1 MFDDTVKYFP
11 KCCKLHISSKTEFFM
26 ILSYPSCKFDVHRYF
41 CQLRSDRMGAVV
53 IDYINTAHDA
63 VKYCTNTPNRYELPW
78 IKCLF
83 IYTFLVI
90 YWESNMGPYHR
101 ISVNYDHNA
110 VKYCINTAKWHKWQ
124 KTEYFLAFLQF
135 FLQFEF
141 LYHRL
146 G

>member
-1 MFDDTVKYFP
+1 
-11 KCCKLHISSKTEFFM
+11 
-26 ILSYPSCKFDVHRYF
+26 
-41 CQLRSDRMGAVV
+41 MGAVV

-63 VKYCTNTPNRYELPW
+63 VKYCTNTPNRYKLPW

-110 VKYCINTAKWHKWQ
+110 VKYCIDTAKWHKWQ
-124 KTEYFLAFLQF
+124 KTEYFLAFFQF

-146 G
+146 GKTGACQKKCCYSWSMRSYNTENTLKKLLALFNNTIAN